1 MNLDFLTDL
10 IGEDATDTVATLVTI
25 AAILFVTW
33 LLRKALKS
41 LLPALL
47 DKLTARTNNH
57 LAERLFR
64 ILLPPLRF
72 AVGVIGI
79 WLATLVLEL
88 PSGVRDVVGRVMS
101 SLLAIALF
109 WAAHRAVELIVDIG
123 IHVGNRTWRRPAE
136 PDRNTVK
143 LENAAEQVLKALIV
157 VLAGMV
163 ILEEWDFN
171 VGGLVAGLGIG
182 GLAVAL
188 AAQDALANLF
198 GYFVI
203 LADEPFIVGEYVV
216 IGDVSGT
223 IESVGFRSTRVRVL
237 DQSLVTIP
245 NKTVMN
251 ANISNWSRLLKRR
264 LNMTL
269 GIDYRNA
276 PEKVLSVV
284 QAVREMLM
292 EHELVEPDSVVVQF
306 VDFGTSSLDIMIICF
321 MKTPNWNDFQ
331 AARQDINLKL
341 MAIMQERGV
350 ELAVPVRSLVTGR
363 RGSRV
368 AAAAESQVFAP
379 LKPEPTHAPT
389 NSPVPDDAAN

>member
-123 IHVGNRTWRRPAE
+123 IQVGNRTWRRPAE

-143 LENAAEQVLKALIV
+143 LENAAEQVLKALIL

-223 IESVGFRSTRVRVL
+223 VESVGFRSTRVRVL

-368 AAAAESQVFAP
+368 AATAESQVFAP

>member
-47 DKLTARTNNH
+47 NKLTARTNNH

-123 IHVGNRTWRRPAE
+123 IQVGNRTWRRPAE

-143 LENAAEQVLKALIV
+143 LENAAEQVLKALIL

-223 IESVGFRSTRVRVL
+223 VESVGFRSTRVRVL

-389 NSPVPDDAAN
+389 NSPVPGDAAN

>member
-47 DKLTARTNNH
+47 NKLTARTNNH

-123 IHVGNRTWRRPAE
+123 IQVGNRTWRRPAE

-143 LENAAEQVLKALIV
+143 LENAAEQVLKALIL

-223 IESVGFRSTRVRVL
+223 VESVGFRSTRVRVL

-389 NSPVPDDAAN
+389 NSPIPGDAAN

>member
-1 MNLDFLTDL
+1 MNLDFLNDL
-10 IGEDATDTVATLVTI
+10 IGEEATGTIATLVTI
-25 AAILFVTW
+25 AGILLITW
-33 LLRKALKS
+33 LIRKALDT

-47 DKLTARTNNH
+47 NRLTTRTNNRIDD
-57 LAERLFR
+57 RLFR

-79 WLATLVLEL
+79 WIATLALDL
-88 PSGVRDVVGRVMS
+88 SSGVRDVVGRVMS

-109 WAAHRAVELIVDIG
+109 WAAHRAVELLVDIG
-123 IHVGNRTWRRPAE
+123 IHIGRRSWRRPTE
-136 PDRNTVK
+136 PGRNTLK
-143 LENAAEQVLKALIV
+143 LEGAAEQVLKALII
-157 VLAGMV
+157 VLAVMV
-163 ILEEWDFN
+163 ILEEWDYN

-188 AAQDALANLF
+188 AAQDALSNLF

-203 LADEPFIVGEYVV
+203 LADEPFIVGDYIV

-223 IESVGFRSTRVRVL
+223 VEGVGFRSTRVRVL

-251 ANISNWSRLLKRR
+251 ANISNWSRLRKRR

-284 QAVREMLM
+284 QAVREMLSQ
-292 EHELVEPDSVVVQF
+292 HEVVEPDSVVVQF
-306 VDFGTSSLDIMIICF
+306 VDFGTHSLDIMIICF
-321 MKTPNWNDFQ
+321 MKTPSWNDFQ
-331 AARQDINLKL
+331 AARQDINLKI
-341 MAIMQERGV
+341 MEIMQDRGV
-350 ELAVPVRSLVTGR
+350 ELAVPVRSLVVEQPDGPASMA
-363 RGSRV
+363 G
-368 AAAAESQVFAP
+368 EEQVFAP
-379 LKPEPTHAPT
+379 LMPEPTRAPE